1 MMGKNGKKVAV
12 IGGGAAGC
20 FAAVNMKEMNP
31 DLDVTVYEA
40 GPELL
45 AKVAVTGGGRCNLTN
60 SFAEVRSV
68 ESVYPRGFRLMKRLL
83 REFSNTDVCDWF
95 EGRGVRL
102 VTQSDQCVFPK
113 SQQSSEI
120 IETLVAGMKAA
131 GVNVAVSHRLTSVL
145 DTDGDQPGRYK
156 LSFDTDSG
164 TEKHQTEIYADIVL
178 ITTGGSPK
186 KSGLSMLDGLRLEI
200 IDPVPSLFSFNIG
213 APEALAEIRRG
224 NESKSSLAE
233 AGKGRGVQEALTG
246 TRKRDAE
253 LSALM
258 GIVTDNVVTGLAG
271 TKFRAEGPLLI
282 TDWGM
287 SGPAVL
293 KLSSYAAKY
302 LAEQNYS
309 AELMVNWAGK
319 IAVPE
324 LESMLSRISSSASRK
339 MSANVGPDFLNNRLW
354 TYLLHR
360 AGIPADRRWAE
371 IGSKG
376 LNRIISTLTS
386 DIYPVVGRNKFK
398 GEFVT
403 CGGVS
408 LADIDPKT
416 LESRQHPGLYF
427 AGEVTDV
434 DAVTGGFNLQAA
446 WTMGWVAAR
455 AIAQS

>member
-40 GPELL
+40 GPVLL

-60 SFAEVRSV
+60 SFAEVRSI
-68 ESVYPRGFRLMKRLL
+68 ESVYPRGYRLMKRLL

-120 IETLVAGMKAA
+120 IETLVSGMKSA

-145 DTDGDQPGRYK
+145 DTDGDQPERYK
-156 LSFDTDSG
+156 LLFDTGCG

-186 KSGLSMLDGLRLEI
+186 KSGLSMLDGLGLEI

-224 NESKSSLAE
+224 
-233 AGKGRGVQEALTG
+233 RGVQVALTG
-246 TRKRDAE
+246 TRKRDGE

-258 GIVTDNVVTGLAG
+258 GIVTENVVTGLAG

-319 IAVPE
+319 ITVPE
-324 LESMLSRISSSASRK
+324 LESVLSRISSSASRK

>member
-1 MMGKNGKKVAV
+1 MMGKIGKKVAV

-40 GPELL
+40 GPVLL

-60 SFAEVRSV
+60 SFAEVRSI

-120 IETLVAGMKAA
+120 IETLVAGMKSS

-145 DTDGDQPGRYK
+145 DTDGDKPERYK
-156 LSFDTDSG
+156 LSFDTGRG

-178 ITTGGSPK
+178 ITTGGSPI
-186 KSGLSMLDGLRLEI
+186 KSGLSMLDGLGLEI

-224 NESKSSLAE
+224 
-233 AGKGRGVQEALTG
+233 RGVQVALAG
-246 TRKRDAE
+246 IRKRDGE

-258 GIVTDNVVTGLAG
+258 GIVTENVVTGLAG

-319 IAVPE
+319 ITVPE

-376 LNRIISTLTS
+376 LNRIITTLTS

>member
-60 SFAEVRSV
+60 SFAEVRSI

-120 IETLVAGMKAA
+120 IETLVSGMKSA

-145 DTDGDQPGRYK
+145 DTDGDQPERYK
-156 LSFDTDSG
+156 LLFDTGRG

-186 KSGLSMLDGLRLEI
+186 KSGLSMLDGLGLEI

-213 APEALAEIRRG
+213 APEALSEIR
-224 NESKSSLAE
+224 
-233 AGKGRGVQEALTG
+233 KGRGVQVALAG

-258 GIVTDNVVTGLAG
+258 GIVTENVVTGLAG

-319 IAVPE
+319 ITVSE
-324 LESMLSRISSSASRK
+324 LESMLSRISSSAPQK

-408 LADIDPKT
+408 LTDIDPKT
-416 LESRQHPGLYF
+416 LEARQHPGLYF

>member
-60 SFAEVRSV
+60 SFAEVRSI

-145 DTDGDQPGRYK
+145 DTDGDQQGRYK
-156 LSFDTDSG
+156 LSFDTGRG

-186 KSGLSMLDGLRLEI
+186 KSGLSMLDGLGLEI

-213 APEALAEIRRG
+213 APEALAEIR
-224 NESKSSLAE
+224 
-233 AGKGRGVQEALTG
+233 KGRGVQVALDG

-258 GIVTDNVVTGLAG
+258 GIVTENVVTGLAG

-319 IAVPE
+319 ITVPE
-324 LESMLSRISSSASRK
+324 LEAVLSRISSSASRK

-416 LESRQHPGLYF
+416 LESRQYPGLYF

>member
-60 SFAEVRSV
+60 SFAEVRSI

-120 IETLVAGMKAA
+120 IETLVSGMKAA

-145 DTDGDQPGRYK
+145 DTDGDQPERYK
-156 LSFDTDSG
+156 LLFDTGRG
-164 TEKHQTEIYADIVL
+164 TEKHLTEIYADIVL

-186 KSGLSMLDGLRLEI
+186 KSGLSMLDGLGLEI

-213 APEALAEIRRG
+213 APEALAEIRM
-224 NESKSSLAE
+224 
-233 AGKGRGVQEALTG
+233 GRGVQVALTG
-246 TRKRDAE
+246 TRKRDGE

-258 GIVTDNVVTGLAG
+258 GIVTENVVTGLAG

-287 SGPAVL
+287 SGPSVL

-319 IAVPE
+319 ITVPE
-324 LESMLSRISSSASRK
+324 LEAVLSRISSSASRK

>member
-1 MMGKNGKKVAV
+1 MMGKIGKKVAV

-60 SFAEVRSV
+60 SFAEVRSI

-120 IETLVAGMKAA
+120 IETLVSGMKAA

-145 DTDGDQPGRYK
+145 DIDGDQPERYK
-156 LSFDTDSG
+156 LLFDTGRD
-164 TEKHQTEIYADIVL
+164 TEKPQTEIYADFVL

-186 KSGLSMLDGLRLEI
+186 KSGLSMLDGLGLEI

-213 APEALAEIRRG
+213 APEALAEIR
-224 NESKSSLAE
+224 
-233 AGKGRGVQEALTG
+233 KGRGVQVALAG

-258 GIVTDNVVTGLAG
+258 GIVTENVVTGLAG

-319 IAVPE
+319 ITVPE
-324 LESMLSRISSSASRK
+324 LEAVLSRISSSASRK

>member
-1 MMGKNGKKVAV
+1 MMGKIGKKVAV

-60 SFAEVRSV
+60 SFAEVRSI

-83 REFSNTDVCDWF
+83 KEFSNTDVCDWF

-120 IETLVAGMKAA
+120 IETLVAGMKSA

-145 DTDGDQPGRYK
+145 DTDGDKQERYK
-156 LSFDTDSG
+156 LSFDTGCG

-186 KSGLSMLDGLRLEI
+186 KSGLSMLDGLGLEI

-224 NESKSSLAE
+224 
-233 AGKGRGVQEALTG
+233 RGVQVALTG
-246 TRKRDAE
+246 TRKRDGE

-258 GIVTDNVVTGLAG
+258 GIVTENVVTGLAG

-319 IAVPE
+319 ITVPE
-324 LESMLSRISSSASRK
+324 LESVLSRISSSAPQK

-360 AGIPADRRWAE
+360 AGIPANRRWAE

-376 LNRIISTLTS
+376 LNKIISTLTS

>member
-1 MMGKNGKKVAV
+1 MMGKIGKKVAV

-60 SFAEVRSV
+60 SFAEVRSI

-120 IETLVAGMKAA
+120 IETLVSGMMAA

-145 DTDGDQPGRYK
+145 DTNGDKQGRYK
-156 LSFDTDSG
+156 LSFDTGRGS
-164 TEKHQTEIYADIVL
+164 EKHQTEIYADIVL

-186 KSGLSMLDGLRLEI
+186 KSGLSMLDGLGLEI

-224 NESKSSLAE
+224 
-233 AGKGRGVQEALTG
+233 RGVQVALTG

-258 GIVTDNVVTGLAG
+258 GIVTENVVTGLAG

-319 IAVPE
+319 ITVPE
-324 LESMLSRISSSASRK
+324 LESVLSSISSSAPQK

>member
-1 MMGKNGKKVAV
+1 MMGKIGKKVAV

-60 SFAEVRSV
+60 SFAEVRSI

-120 IETLVAGMKAA
+120 IETLVAGMKYA

-145 DTDGDQPGRYK
+145 DTDGDQPERYK
-156 LSFDTDSG
+156 LLFDTGRGS
-164 TEKHQTEIYADIVL
+164 EKHQTEIYADIVL

-186 KSGLSMLDGLRLEI
+186 KSGLSMLDGLGLEI

-213 APEALAEIRRG
+213 APEALAEIR
-224 NESKSSLAE
+224 
-233 AGKGRGVQEALTG
+233 KGRGVQVVLAG

-258 GIVTDNVVTGLAG
+258 GIVTENVVTGLAG

-293 KLSSYAAKY
+293 KLSSYAARY
-302 LAEQNYS
+302 LAERNYS

-319 IAVPE
+319 IALPE
-324 LESMLSRISSSASRK
+324 LEAVLSRISSSASRK
-339 MSANVGPDFLNNRLW
+339 MCANVGPDFLNNRLW

>member
-60 SFAEVRSV
+60 SFAEVRSI

-120 IETLVAGMKAA
+120 IETLVSGMKSA
-131 GVNVAVSHRLTSVL
+131 GVNIAVSHRLTSVL

-156 LSFDTDSG
+156 LSFDTGRG
-164 TEKHQTEIYADIVL
+164 TEKHQTEICADIVL

-186 KSGLSMLDGLRLEI
+186 KSGLSMLDGLGLEI

-213 APEALAEIRRG
+213 APEALAEIR
-224 NESKSSLAE
+224 
-233 AGKGRGVQEALTG
+233 KGRGVQVALTG
-246 TRKRDAE
+246 TRKRDGE

-258 GIVTDNVVTGLAG
+258 GIVTENVVTGLAG

-319 IAVPE
+319 IALPE
-324 LESMLSRISSSASRK
+324 LEAVLSRISSSAPQK
-339 MSANVGPDFLNNRLW
+339 MSANVGPGFLNNRLW

-408 LADIDPKT
+408 LADIYPKT

>member
-1 MMGKNGKKVAV
+1 MMGKIGKKVAV
-12 IGGGAAGC
+12 VGGGAAGC

-31 DLDVTVYEA
+31 DLDVTVYES

-60 SFAEVRSV
+60 SFAEVCSI

-145 DTDGDQPGRYK
+145 ATDGDQPERYK
-156 LSFDTDSG
+156 LSFDTGRG
-164 TEKHQTEIYADIVL
+164 TERHQTEIYADIVL

-186 KSGLSMLDGLRLEI
+186 KSGLSMLDGLGLEI

-213 APEALAEIRRG
+213 APEALAEIRRW
-224 NESKSSLAE
+224 
-233 AGKGRGVQEALTG
+233 RGVQVALTG

-258 GIVTDNVVTGLAG
+258 GIVTENVVTGLAG

-319 IAVPE
+319 ITVPE
-324 LESMLSRISSSASRK
+324 LESVLSRISSSASRK

>member
-1 MMGKNGKKVAV
+1 MMGKIGKKVAV

-60 SFAEVRSV
+60 SFAEVRSI

-120 IETLVAGMKAA
+120 IETLVSGMKAA
-131 GVNVAVSHRLTSVL
+131 GVNVSVSHRLTSVL
-145 DTDGDQPGRYK
+145 ATDGDQPERYK
-156 LSFDTDSG
+156 LLFDTGRG
-164 TEKHQTEIYADIVL
+164 TEKHLTEIYADIVL

-186 KSGLSMLDGLRLEI
+186 KSGLSMLDGLGLEI

-213 APEALAEIRRG
+213 APEALAEIR
-224 NESKSSLAE
+224 
-233 AGKGRGVQEALTG
+233 KGRGVQVALTG
-246 TRKRDAE
+246 TRKRDVE

-258 GIVTDNVVTGLAG
+258 GIVTENVVTGLAG

-319 IAVPE
+319 IALPE
-324 LESMLSRISSSASRK
+324 LEAVLSRISSSASRK
-339 MSANVGPDFLNNRLW
+339 MSANVGPDFLNIRLW

>member
-1 MMGKNGKKVAV
+1 MMGKIGKKVAV

-40 GPELL
+40 GPVLL

-60 SFAEVRSV
+60 SFAEVRSI

-120 IETLVAGMKAA
+120 IETLVSGMKSS

-145 DTDGDQPGRYK
+145 DTDGDKQGRYK
-156 LSFDTDSG
+156 LSFDTSRG

-186 KSGLSMLDGLRLEI
+186 KSGLSMLDGLGLEI

-213 APEALAEIRRG
+213 APEALAEIR
-224 NESKSSLAE
+224 
-233 AGKGRGVQEALTG
+233 KGRGVQVALTG
-246 TRKRDAE
+246 TRKRDGE

-258 GIVTDNVVTGLAG
+258 GIVTENVVTGLAG

-319 IAVPE
+319 ITVPE
-324 LESMLSRISSSASRK
+324 LESMLSRISSSAPQK

-376 LNRIISTLTS
+376 LNKIISTLTS

-403 CGGVS
+403 C
-408 LADIDPKT
+408 
-416 LESRQHPGLYF
+416 
-427 AGEVTDV
+427 
-434 DAVTGGFNLQAA
+434 
-446 WTMGWVAAR
+446 
-455 AIAQS
+455 

>member
-40 GPELL
+40 GPVLL

-60 SFAEVRSV
+60 SFAEVRSI

-120 IETLVAGMKAA
+120 IETLVSGMKSA
-131 GVNVAVSHRLTSVL
+131 GVNVTVSHRLTSVL
-145 DTDGDQPGRYK
+145 ATDGDQPERYK
-156 LSFDTDSG
+156 LSFDTGRG

-186 KSGLSMLDGLRLEI
+186 KSGLSMLDGLGLEI

-213 APEALAEIRRG
+213 APEVLAEIRRG
-224 NESKSSLAE
+224 
-233 AGKGRGVQEALTG
+233 RGVQVALTG
-246 TRKRDAE
+246 TRKRDGE

-258 GIVTDNVVTGLAG
+258 GIVTENVVTGLAG

-319 IAVPE
+319 ITVPE
-324 LESMLSRISSSASRK
+324 LESVLSRISSSASRK

-376 LNRIISTLTS
+376 INRIISTLTS

>member
-1 MMGKNGKKVAV
+1 MMGKIGKKVAV

-60 SFAEVRSV
+60 SFAEVRSI
-68 ESVYPRGFRLMKRLL
+68 ESVYPRGYRLMKRLL

-120 IETLVAGMKAA
+120 IETLVSGMKSAS
-131 GVNVAVSHRLTSVL
+131 VNVAVSHRLTSVL
-145 DTDGDQPGRYK
+145 DTDCDKQGRYK
-156 LSFDTDSG
+156 LSFDTGRG

-186 KSGLSMLDGLRLEI
+186 KSGLSMLDGLGLEI

-213 APEALAEIRRG
+213 APEALAEIRK
-224 NESKSSLAE
+224 E
-233 AGKGRGVQEALTG
+233 RGVQVALAG

-258 GIVTDNVVTGLAG
+258 GIVTENVVTGLAG

-319 IAVPE
+319 IALPE
-324 LESMLSRISSSASRK
+324 LESVLSRISSSAPQK
-339 MSANVGPDFLNNRLW
+339 MSTNVGPDFLNNRLW

-403 CGGVS
+403 CGGVL

>member
-60 SFAEVRSV
+60 SFAEVRSI
-68 ESVYPRGFRLMKRLL
+68 ESVYPRGYRLMKRLL

-120 IETLVAGMKAA
+120 IETLVSGMKAA

-145 DTDGDQPGRYK
+145 DTDGDQPERYK
-156 LSFDTDSG
+156 LLFDTGRG

-186 KSGLSMLDGLRLEI
+186 KSGLSMLDGLGLEI

-213 APEALAEIRRG
+213 APEALAEIR
-224 NESKSSLAE
+224 
-233 AGKGRGVQEALTG
+233 KGRGAQVALTG
-246 TRKRDAE
+246 TGKRDGE

-258 GIVTDNVVTGLAG
+258 GIVTENVVTGLAG

-324 LESMLSRISSSASRK
+324 LESVLSRISSSASRK

-360 AGIPADRRWAE
+360 AGIPANRRWAE

-376 LNRIISTLTS
+376 LNKIISTLTS

>member
-40 GPELL
+40 SPKLL

-60 SFAEVRSV
+60 SFAEVRSI
-68 ESVYPRGFRLMKRLL
+68 ESVYPRGFRLMKRLF

-120 IETLVAGMKAA
+120 IETLVAGMKSA

-145 DTDGDQPGRYK
+145 DTDGDQPERYK
-156 LSFDTDSG
+156 LLFDTGRG

-186 KSGLSMLDGLRLEI
+186 KRGLSMLDGLGLEI

-213 APEALAEIRRG
+213 APEALAEIR
-224 NESKSSLAE
+224 
-233 AGKGRGVQEALTG
+233 KGRVVQVALAG
-246 TRKRDAE
+246 TRKRDGE

-258 GIVTDNVVTGLAG
+258 GIVTENVVTGLAG

-293 KLSSYAAKY
+293 RLSSYAAKY

-309 AELMVNWAGK
+309 VELMVNWAGK
-319 IAVPE
+319 ITVPE
-324 LESMLSRISSSASRK
+324 LEAVLSRISSSASRK

-416 LESRQHPGLYF
+416 LESRQYPGLYF

>member
-1 MMGKNGKKVAV
+1 MMGKIGKKVAV

-60 SFAEVRSV
+60 SFAEVRSI

-145 DTDGDQPGRYK
+145 DTDGDKQGRYK
-156 LSFDTDSG
+156 LSFDTGCG

-186 KSGLSMLDGLRLEI
+186 KSGLSMLDGLGLEI

-213 APEALAEIRRG
+213 APEALAEIR
-224 NESKSSLAE
+224 
-233 AGKGRGVQEALTG
+233 KGRGVQVALAG
-246 TRKRDAE
+246 TRKRDGE

-258 GIVTDNVVTGLAG
+258 GIVTENVVTGLAG

-319 IAVPE
+319 IALPE
-324 LESMLSRISSSASRK
+324 LEAVLSRISSSAPQK

>member
-60 SFAEVRSV
+60 SFAEVRSI
-68 ESVYPRGFRLMKRLL
+68 ESVYPRGSRLMKRLL

-120 IETLVAGMKAA
+120 IETLVAGMKSA

-145 DTDGDQPGRYK
+145 DTDGDKQGRYK
-156 LSFDTDSG
+156 LSFDTGCG

-186 KSGLSMLDGLRLEI
+186 KSGLSMLDGLGLEI

-224 NESKSSLAE
+224 
-233 AGKGRGVQEALTG
+233 RGVQVALTG
-246 TRKRDAE
+246 TRKRDGE

-258 GIVTDNVVTGLAG
+258 GIVTENVVTGLAG

-324 LESMLSRISSSASRK
+324 LESVLSCISSSASRK

>member
-1 MMGKNGKKVAV
+1 MMEKIGKKVAV

-40 GPELL
+40 GPVLL

-60 SFAEVRSV
+60 SFAEVRSI
-68 ESVYPRGFRLMKRLL
+68 ESVYPRGSRLMKRLL

-145 DTDGDQPGRYK
+145 DTDGDKQGRYK
-156 LSFDTDSG
+156 LSFDTGCG

-186 KSGLSMLDGLRLEI
+186 KSGLSMLDGLGLEI

-224 NESKSSLAE
+224 
-233 AGKGRGVQEALTG
+233 RGAQVASTG
-246 TRKRDAE
+246 TRNRDGE

-258 GIVTDNVVTGLAG
+258 GIVTENVVTGLAG

-309 AELMVNWAGK
+309 AGLMVNWAGK

-324 LESMLSRISSSASRK
+324 LEAVLSRISSSASRK
-339 MSANVGPDFLNNRLW
+339 MCANVGPDFLNNRLW
-354 TYLLHR
+354 TYLLHH

>member
-40 GPELL
+40 GPVLL

-60 SFAEVRSV
+60 SFAEVRSI
-68 ESVYPRGFRLMKRLL
+68 ESVYPRGFRLMRRLL
-83 REFSNTDVCDWF
+83 REFSNTDVCNWF

-120 IETLVAGMKAA
+120 IETLVAGMKSA

-145 DTDGDQPGRYK
+145 DTDGDKPERYK
-156 LSFDTDSG
+156 LSFDTGRG

-186 KSGLSMLDGLRLEI
+186 KSGLSMLDGLGLEI

-213 APEALAEIRRG
+213 APEALAEIR
-224 NESKSSLAE
+224 
-233 AGKGRGVQEALTG
+233 KGRGVQVALTG
-246 TRKRDAE
+246 TRKRDGE

-258 GIVTDNVVTGLAG
+258 GIVTENVVTGLAG

-319 IAVPE
+319 ITVPE
-324 LESMLSRISSSASRK
+324 LESVLSRISSSAPRK

-376 LNRIISTLTS
+376 LNRIIATLTS

>member
-60 SFAEVRSV
+60 SFAEVRSI

-145 DTDGDQPGRYK
+145 DTDGDKPGRYK
-156 LSFDTDSG
+156 LLFDTGRG

-186 KSGLSMLDGLRLEI
+186 KSGLSMLDGLGLEI

-224 NESKSSLAE
+224 
-233 AGKGRGVQEALTG
+233 RGVQVALAG
-246 TRKRDAE
+246 TRKRDGE

-258 GIVTDNVVTGLAG
+258 GIVTENVVTGLAG

-319 IAVPE
+319 ITLPE
-324 LESMLSRISSSASRK
+324 LEAVLSRISSSASRK

-416 LESRQHPGLYF
+416 LELRQHPGLYF

-455 AIAQS
+455 SIAQS

>member
-1 MMGKNGKKVAV
+1 
-12 IGGGAAGC
+12 
-20 FAAVNMKEMNP
+20 
-31 DLDVTVYEA
+31 
-40 GPELL
+40 
-45 AKVAVTGGGRCNLTN
+45 
-60 SFAEVRSV
+60 
-68 ESVYPRGFRLMKRLL
+68 
-83 REFSNTDVCDWF
+83 
-95 EGRGVRL
+95 
-102 VTQSDQCVFPK
+102 
-113 SQQSSEI
+113 
-120 IETLVAGMKAA
+120 
-131 GVNVAVSHRLTSVL
+131 
-145 DTDGDQPGRYK
+145 
-156 LSFDTDSG
+156 
-164 TEKHQTEIYADIVL
+164 
-178 ITTGGSPK
+178 
-186 KSGLSMLDGLRLEI
+186 
-200 IDPVPSLFSFNIG
+200 
-213 APEALAEIRRG
+213 
-224 NESKSSLAE
+224 
-233 AGKGRGVQEALTG
+233 
-246 TRKRDAE
+246 
-253 LSALM
+253 M
-258 GIVTDNVVTGLAG
+258 GIVTENVVTGLAG

-319 IAVPE
+319 ITVPE
-324 LESMLSRISSSASRK
+324 LESVLSSISSSAPQK

-360 AGIPADRRWAE
+360 AGIPTDRRWAE

-376 LNRIISTLTS
+376 LHRIISTLTS

>member
-40 GPELL
+40 GPVLL

-60 SFAEVRSV
+60 SFAEVRSI

-120 IETLVAGMKAA
+120 IETLVAGMKSA

-145 DTDGDQPGRYK
+145 DTDGDKPERYK
-156 LSFDTDSG
+156 LSFDTGSG
-164 TEKHQTEIYADIVL
+164 SEKHQTEIYADIVL

-186 KSGLSMLDGLRLEI
+186 KSGLSMLDGLGLEI

-224 NESKSSLAE
+224 
-233 AGKGRGVQEALTG
+233 RGVQVALTG
-246 TRKRDAE
+246 TRKRDGE

-258 GIVTDNVVTGLAG
+258 GIVTENVVTGLAG

-324 LESMLSRISSSASRK
+324 LEAVLSRISSSAPQK

-408 LADIDPKT
+408 LAGIDPKT
-416 LESRQHPGLYF
+416 LESRQHSGLYF

>member
-40 GPELL
+40 GPVLL

-60 SFAEVRSV
+60 SFAEVRSI
-68 ESVYPRGFRLMKRLL
+68 ESVYPRGFRLMRRLL

-120 IETLVAGMKAA
+120 IETLVAGMKSA

-145 DTDGDQPGRYK
+145 DTDGDQPERYK
-156 LSFDTDSG
+156 LSFDTG
-164 TEKHQTEIYADIVL
+164 RAAEKHQTEIYADIVL
-178 ITTGGSPK
+178 ITTGGSPQ
-186 KSGLSMLDGLRLEI
+186 KSGLSMLDGLGLEI

-224 NESKSSLAE
+224 
-233 AGKGRGVQEALTG
+233 RGAQVALTG
-246 TRKRDAE
+246 TRNRDGE

-258 GIVTDNVVTGLAG
+258 GIVTENVVTGLAG

-302 LAEQNYS
+302 LAEQNHS

-319 IAVPE
+319 IALPE
-324 LESMLSRISSSASRK
+324 LESVLSRISSSASRK

>member
-60 SFAEVRSV
+60 SFAEVRSI

-120 IETLVAGMKAA
+120 IETLVAGMKSA

-145 DTDGDQPGRYK
+145 DTDGNQQERYK
-156 LSFDTDSG
+156 LLFDTGRG

-186 KSGLSMLDGLRLEI
+186 KSGLSMLDGLGLEI

-224 NESKSSLAE
+224 
-233 AGKGRGVQEALTG
+233 RGVQVALTG

-258 GIVTDNVVTGLAG
+258 GIVTENVVTGLAG

-319 IAVPE
+319 ITVPE
-324 LESMLSRISSSASRK
+324 LEAVLSSISSSAPQK

-360 AGIPADRRWAE
+360 AGIPANRRWAE

>member
-1 MMGKNGKKVAV
+1 MMGKIGKKVAV

-40 GPELL
+40 GPVLL

-60 SFAEVRSV
+60 SFAEVRSI

-120 IETLVAGMKAA
+120 IETLVSGMKSA
-131 GVNVAVSHRLTSVL
+131 GVNVAVSHRLASVL
-145 DTDGDQPGRYK
+145 DTDGDQPERYK
-156 LSFDTDSG
+156 LSFDTGSG
-164 TEKHQTEIYADIVL
+164 SEKHQTEIYADIVL

-186 KSGLSMLDGLRLEI
+186 KSGLSMLDGLGLEI

-224 NESKSSLAE
+224 
-233 AGKGRGVQEALTG
+233 RGVQVALTG
-246 TRKRDAE
+246 TRKRDGE

-258 GIVTDNVVTGLAG
+258 GIVTENVVTGLAG

-309 AELMVNWAGK
+309 AELMVNWAGN
-319 IAVPE
+319 ITVPE
-324 LESMLSRISSSASRK
+324 LESVLSRISSSASRK

-455 AIAQS
+455 AIAQR

>member
-1 MMGKNGKKVAV
+1 MMGKIGKKVAV

-60 SFAEVRSV
+60 SFAEVLSI

-120 IETLVAGMKAA
+120 IETLVSGMKSA

-145 DTDGDQPGRYK
+145 DIDGDQPERYK
-156 LSFDTDSG
+156 LLFDTGRD
-164 TEKHQTEIYADIVL
+164 TEKPQTEIYADFVL

-186 KSGLSMLDGLRLEI
+186 KSGLSMLDGLGLEI

-213 APEALAEIRRG
+213 APEALAEIR
-224 NESKSSLAE
+224 
-233 AGKGRGVQEALTG
+233 KGRGVQVALAG

-258 GIVTDNVVTGLAG
+258 GIVTENVVTGLAG

-293 KLSSYAAKY
+293 KLSSYAARY
-302 LAEQNYS
+302 LAERNYS

-319 IAVPE
+319 ITVPE
-324 LESMLSRISSSASRK
+324 LEAVLSRISSSAPQK

>member
-1 MMGKNGKKVAV
+1 MMGKIGKKVAV

-60 SFAEVRSV
+60 SFAEVRSI

-131 GVNVAVSHRLTSVL
+131 GVNVAVSHRLASVL
-145 DTDGDQPGRYK
+145 ATDGDQPERYK
-156 LSFDTDSG
+156 LSFDTGRG
-164 TEKHQTEIYADIVL
+164 TERHQTEIYADIVL

-186 KSGLSMLDGLRLEI
+186 KSGLSMLDGLGLEI

-224 NESKSSLAE
+224 
-233 AGKGRGVQEALTG
+233 RGVQVALTG

-258 GIVTDNVVTGLAG
+258 GIVTENVVTGLAG

-319 IAVPE
+319 ITVPE
-324 LESMLSRISSSASRK
+324 LEAVLRRISSSASRK

>member
-40 GPELL
+40 GTELL

-60 SFAEVRSV
+60 SFAEVRSI

-131 GVNVAVSHRLTSVL
+131 GVNVAVSHRLTSVM
-145 DTDGDQPGRYK
+145 DTDGDQPERYK
-156 LSFDTDSG
+156 LLFDTGRG
-164 TEKHQTEIYADIVL
+164 TEKHLTEIYADIVL

-186 KSGLSMLDGLRLEI
+186 KSGLSMLDGLGLEI

-213 APEALAEIRRG
+213 APEALAEIR
-224 NESKSSLAE
+224 
-233 AGKGRGVQEALTG
+233 KGRGVQVALTG

-258 GIVTDNVVTGLAG
+258 GIVTENVVTGLAG

-309 AELMVNWAGK
+309 AELMVSWAGK
-319 IAVPE
+319 ITVPE
-324 LESMLSRISSSASRK
+324 LEAMLSRISSSAPQK

>member
-1 MMGKNGKKVAV
+1 MMGKIGKKVAV

-60 SFAEVRSV
+60 SFAEVRSI

-145 DTDGDQPGRYK
+145 DTDGDKQGRYK
-156 LSFDTDSG
+156 LSFDTGCG

-186 KSGLSMLDGLRLEI
+186 KSGLSMLDGLGLEI

-224 NESKSSLAE
+224 
-233 AGKGRGVQEALTG
+233 RGVQVALTG
-246 TRKRDAE
+246 TRKRVAE

-258 GIVTDNVVTGLAG
+258 GIVTENVVTGLAG

-319 IAVPE
+319 IALPE
-324 LESMLSRISSSASRK
+324 LEAVLSRISSSAPQK

>member
-40 GPELL
+40 GPVLL

-60 SFAEVRSV
+60 SFAEVRSI

-120 IETLVAGMKAA
+120 IETLVAGMKSA

-145 DTDGDQPGRYK
+145 DTDGDKPERYK
-156 LSFDTDSG
+156 LSFDTGSG
-164 TEKHQTEIYADIVL
+164 SEKHQTEIYADIVL

-186 KSGLSMLDGLRLEI
+186 KSGLSMLDGLGLEI
-200 IDPVPSLFSFNIG
+200 IDPVPSLFGFNIG

-224 NESKSSLAE
+224 
-233 AGKGRGVQEALTG
+233 RGVQVALTG
-246 TRKRDAE
+246 TRKRDGE

-258 GIVTDNVVTGLAG
+258 GIVTENVVTGLAG

-324 LESMLSRISSSASRK
+324 LESVLSLISSSAPQK

-408 LADIDPKT
+408 LAGIDPKT
-416 LESRQHPGLYF
+416 LESRQHSGLYF

>member
-1 MMGKNGKKVAV
+1 MMGNFGKKVAV

-40 GPELL
+40 GPKLL

-60 SFAEVRSV
+60 SFAEVRSI

-120 IETLVAGMKAA
+120 IEILVAGMKAA

-145 DTDGDQPGRYK
+145 DTDGDQPWRYR
-156 LSFDTDSG
+156 LSFDTGRG
-164 TEKHQTEIYADIVL
+164 TEKQQAEIYADIVL

-186 KSGLSMLDGLRLEI
+186 KSGLSMLDGLGLEI

-213 APEALAEIRRG
+213 APEALAEIRNVGGSRP
-224 NESKSSLAE
+224 
-233 AGKGRGVQEALTG
+233 EALAG

-258 GIVTDNVVTGLAG
+258 GIVTENVVTGLAG

-324 LESMLSRISSSASRK
+324 LEAVLGRISSSAPQK

>member
-40 GPELL
+40 GPVLL

-60 SFAEVRSV
+60 SFAEVRSI

-120 IETLVAGMKAA
+120 IETLVAGMKSA

-145 DTDGDQPGRYK
+145 DTDGDQPERYK
-156 LSFDTDSG
+156 LLFDTGRGS
-164 TEKHQTEIYADIVL
+164 EKHQTEISAGIVL

-186 KSGLSMLDGLRLEI
+186 KGGLSMLDGLGLEI

-213 APEALAEIRRG
+213 APEALAEIR
-224 NESKSSLAE
+224 
-233 AGKGRGVQEALTG
+233 KGRGVQVALAG
-246 TRKRDAE
+246 TRKRDGE

-258 GIVTDNVVTGLAG
+258 GIVTENVVTGLAG

-319 IAVPE
+319 MTMPE
-324 LESMLSRISSSASRK
+324 LESVLSRISSSAPRK

-360 AGIPADRRWAE
+360 AGIPVDRRWAE

-408 LADIDPKT
+408 LSDIDPKT

>member
-60 SFAEVRSV
+60 SFAEVRSI

-120 IETLVAGMKAA
+120 IETLVSGMKFA

-145 DTDGDQPGRYK
+145 DTDGDKPERYK
-156 LSFDTDSG
+156 LSFDTGRGS
-164 TEKHQTEIYADIVL
+164 EKHQTEIYADIVL

-186 KSGLSMLDGLRLEI
+186 KSGLSMLDGLGLEI
-200 IDPVPSLFSFNIG
+200 IDTVPSLFSFNIG

-224 NESKSSLAE
+224 
-233 AGKGRGVQEALTG
+233 RGVQVALTG
-246 TRKRDAE
+246 TRKRDGE

-258 GIVTDNVVTGLAG
+258 GIVTENVVTGLAG

-282 TDWGM
+282 TDWGL

-324 LESMLSRISSSASRK
+324 LESVLSRISSSASQK

>member
-1 MMGKNGKKVAV
+1 MMGKIGKKVAV

-60 SFAEVRSV
+60 SFAEVRSI

-145 DTDGDQPGRYK
+145 ATDGDQPERYK
-156 LSFDTDSG
+156 LSFDTCRG
-164 TEKHQTEIYADIVL
+164 TERHQTEIYADIVL

-186 KSGLSMLDGLRLEI
+186 KSGLSMLDGLGLEI

-224 NESKSSLAE
+224 
-233 AGKGRGVQEALTG
+233 RGVQVALTG

-258 GIVTDNVVTGLAG
+258 GIVTENVVTGLAG

-319 IAVPE
+319 IALPE
-324 LESMLSRISSSASRK
+324 LEAVLSRISSSASRK

>member
-1 MMGKNGKKVAV
+1 MMGKIGKKVAV

-60 SFAEVRSV
+60 SFAEVRSI

-120 IETLVAGMKAA
+120 IETLVSGMKSA

-145 DTDGDQPGRYK
+145 DTDGDQLGRYK
-156 LSFDTDSG
+156 LSFDTGRG

-186 KSGLSMLDGLRLEI
+186 KNGLSMLDGLGLEI

-213 APEALAEIRRG
+213 APEALAEIRM
-224 NESKSSLAE
+224 
-233 AGKGRGVQEALTG
+233 GRGVQVALTG
-246 TRKRDAE
+246 TRKRDGE

-258 GIVTDNVVTGLAG
+258 GIVTENVVTGLAG

-319 IAVPE
+319 ITVPE
-324 LESMLSRISSSASRK
+324 LEAVLSRISSSASRK

-416 LESRQHPGLYF
+416 LESRQHPGFYF

>member
-1 MMGKNGKKVAV
+1 MMGKIGKKVAV

-40 GPELL
+40 GSKLL

-60 SFAEVRSV
+60 SFAEVRSI

-83 REFSNTDVCDWF
+83 REFSNTDVCNWF

-120 IETLVAGMKAA
+120 IETLVSGMKSA

-145 DTDGDQPGRYK
+145 DTDGDQPERYK
-156 LSFDTDSG
+156 LLFDTGRG

-186 KSGLSMLDGLRLEI
+186 KSGLSMLDGLGLEI

-213 APEALAEIRRG
+213 APEALTEIRRG
-224 NESKSSLAE
+224 
-233 AGKGRGVQEALTG
+233 RGVQVALNG
-246 TRKRDAE
+246 TRKRDGE

-258 GIVTDNVVTGLAG
+258 GIVTENVVTGLAG

-309 AELMVNWAGK
+309 AELMLNWAGK

-324 LESMLSRISSSASRK
+324 LESVLSRISSSAPQK

>member
-1 MMGKNGKKVAV
+1 MMGKIGKKVAV

-60 SFAEVRSV
+60 SFAEVRSI

-120 IETLVAGMKAA
+120 IETLVAGMKVA
-131 GVNVAVSHRLTSVL
+131 GVNVVVSHRLTSVL
-145 DTDGDQPGRYK
+145 DTDGDQPERYK
-156 LSFDTDSG
+156 LSFDTGRG

-186 KSGLSMLDGLRLEI
+186 KSGLSMLDGLGIEI

-224 NESKSSLAE
+224 
-233 AGKGRGVQEALTG
+233 RGVQVALAG
-246 TRKRDAE
+246 TRKRDGE

-258 GIVTDNVVTGLAG
+258 GIVTENVVTGLAG

-293 KLSSYAAKY
+293 KLSSYAARY
-302 LAEQNYS
+302 LAERNYS

-319 IAVPE
+319 ITVPE
-324 LESMLSRISSSASRK
+324 LEAVLSRISSSASRK